1 MAMKHS
7 FKATPST
14 SVERIRG
21 HVVKSFC
28 GSGRV
33 GVSHGLVFLRCGIL
47 AKNLALRGSKTCL
60 RRACEFHRRIA
71 LAQQISTK
79 QRSAIAPSRE

>member
-1 MAMKHS
+1 
-7 FKATPST
+7 
-14 SVERIRG
+14 
-21 HVVKSFC
+21 
-28 GSGRV
+28 
-33 GVSHGLVFLRCGIL
+33 LRCGIL